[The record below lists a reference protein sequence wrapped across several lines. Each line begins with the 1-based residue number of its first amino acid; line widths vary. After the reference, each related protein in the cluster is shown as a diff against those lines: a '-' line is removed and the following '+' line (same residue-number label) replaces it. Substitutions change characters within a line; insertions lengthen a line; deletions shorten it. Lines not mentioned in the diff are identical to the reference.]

1 MFCSNCGNELK
12 EGQRFCGVCGAPVS
26 VKEEV
31 AETPRVEQVATPVET
46 PVATSAAVPVETSA
60 ANPVETAV
68 PTPQASAPVE
78 QAYVPQNTATRPAQQ
93 TEAVSWNE
101 VAANINNVENNIG
114 VTTTGPRMPW
124 STPKGLIA
132 FVGKII
138 AFVLLIVPSVESPL
152 MTFSFN
158 AMSGSSGLGS
168 LLPSGT
174 EKVIGSLTVLK
185 GPWNAFSFNGMIG
198 KISSLVKLGGLGDNF
213 EVLSDVKMFAFIA
226 SILWIALLVLVLFTI
241 VRSFINNNKLQ
252 EAEKN
257 FDFDLVIYLALAAL
271 TIVWIVFINMIN
283 GQVYDNASSEML
295 TMLELYPI
303 LSVTVWTYVLVVV
316 SLLVAFWN
324 QISKFI
330 GLSK

>member
-1 MFCSNCGNELK
+1 
-12 EGQRFCGVCGAPVS
+12 
-26 VKEEV
+26 
-31 AETPRVEQVATPVET
+31 
-46 PVATSAAVPVETSA
+46 
-60 ANPVETAV
+60 
-68 PTPQASAPVE
+68 
-78 QAYVPQNTATRPAQQ
+78 
-93 TEAVSWNE
+93 
-101 VAANINNVENNIG
+101 
-114 VTTTGPRMPW
+114 MPW

-138 AFVLLIVPSVESPL
+138 AFVLLMVPSVESPL

-174 EKVIGSLTVLK
+174 EKVIGSLTALK
-185 GPWNAFSFNGMIG
+185 GPWNAFSFNSMIG
-198 KISSLVKLGGLGDNF
+198 KISSLVKLGGLSDNF

-226 SILWIALLVLVLFTI
+226 SVLWIALLVLVLFTI

-271 TIVWIVFINMIN
+271 TIVWIVFINKIN
-283 GQVYDNASSEML
+283 GQVYDNAPSEML

-303 LSVTVWTYVLVVV
+303 LSATVWTYVLVVV

-324 QISKFI
+324 QISKFL